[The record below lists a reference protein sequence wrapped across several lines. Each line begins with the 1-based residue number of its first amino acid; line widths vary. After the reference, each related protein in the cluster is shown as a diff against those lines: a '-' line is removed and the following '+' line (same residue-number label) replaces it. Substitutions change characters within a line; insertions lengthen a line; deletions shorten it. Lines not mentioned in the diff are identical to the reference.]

1 MVTRGAGQNSTY
13 YGKIEDIVVC
23 QEYITPAGV
32 IKTAEYPAS
41 ATGPSVDQIMIGSEG
56 AFGILVAVTLK
67 IFRYQP
73 ENRSKFSYMF
83 KNWSDAVEA
92 VREIMQGE
100 FGFPS
105 VFRLSDPEET
115 DIALKMYGIE
125 GTIIDKIL
133 ELKGFKKGEKC
144 MLLGLADGHKSYTR
158 VVKKNIHR
166 ICKRYGAMYTTK
178 FVTEGWEK
186 GRFKDPYLREDLQ
199 DFGIMTDTLECA
211 VSWDNL
217 QQVYEGVRGFCKSR
231 PNTICM
237 THISHVYPQGA
248 ICILFL

>member
-1 MVTRGAGQNSTY
+1 
-13 YGKIEDIVVC
+13 
-23 QEYITPAGV
+23 
-32 IKTAEYPAS
+32 
-41 ATGPSVDQIMIGSEG
+41 MIGSEG

-73 ENRSKFSYMF
+73 EDRSKFSYMF

-115 DIALKMYGIE
+115 EIAMRLYGIE
-125 GTIIDKIL
+125 GTIIEKL
-133 ELKGFKKGEKC
+133 LAVKGFKKGEKC
-144 MLLGLADGHKSYTR
+144 MLLGLADGDKSYTR
-158 VVKKNIHR
+158 VVKRNIHK
-166 ICKRYGAMYTTK
+166 ICKKYGAMYTTK
-178 FVTEGWEK
+178 FVTEAWEK

-217 QQVYEGVRGFCKSR
+217 QQVYEGSRGFAKAGLI
-231 PNTICM
+231 PF
-237 THISHVYPQGA
+237 A
-248 ICILFL
+248 